1 MRLSRAI
8 WLLYTPA
15 VVATAIAT
23 NQIIDIQAPGIV
35 PGDASRPVAHDFC
48 SISIPIHFFADYAGN
63 KSSPNIFSRDI
74 IELLHS
80 KTGSYPHI
88 RVGGT
93 SADRAIY
100 NASQTKS
107 IILSAEYDNG
117 IPLEVYVGPTFFEGF
132 ESFPGVPWTFQVN
145 LANNKSN
152 ALENALAEA
161 RVALSHIKGHLVAL
175 EIGNEPDLYPG
186 AVRMLDYSTADYVR
200 EWTSFADAISN
211 QVMRGNSYGL
221 DYWRIFQ
228 ALTFVDKG
236 DGFSTAK
243 AFHDGIDETGHVKTV
258 SLHQYVLRQPISAL
272 MIASTKEKLKYRYA
286 SGNQAWVRLQ
296 NSFMNHTAI
305 TENLTQYIPD
315 MEATYAA
322 DPRITF
328 LLGET
333 NSDYVNLDMAQV
345 EGVFGSSLWLL
356 DYLLYGMSMSISRFN
371 LIQGTTFGY
380 TAWVPAE
387 YNGQAP
393 GVRPPLYGQLVAADV
408 IGRHENVQ
416 VQSLDLGLW
425 DLSAYAVYESG
436 SLSRYVVIN
445 LDEWN
450 VTTSYARPTRQVS
463 LSVPRGVLSGE
474 IMRLSGPGAD
484 SDTGITWGGNSWN
497 YTTSGRLGKSGEQQT
512 QIVYPRGG
520 YVDLDIPSTEAVVVE
535 LRS

>member
-8 WLLYTPA
+8 CALYTPA
-15 VVATAIAT
+15 VVAVTIAT
-23 NQIIDIQAPGIV
+23 SQNIDIQALGIV
-35 PGDASRPVAHDFC
+35 PGGASRPVAHDFC
-48 SISIPIHFFADYAGN
+48 SISIPIHFFADYTGN
-63 KSSPNIFSRDI
+63 KSSPNLFSRDI

-107 IILSAEYDNG
+107 IILSAEFDNG
-117 IPLEVYVGPTFFEGF
+117 IPLEVYVGPTLFEGF

-161 RVALSHIKGHLVAL
+161 RVALSHIKGNLVAL

-186 AVRMLDYSTADYVR
+186 AVRALNYSTADYLR
-200 EWTSFADAISN
+200 EWTYFADAISN

-228 ALTFVDKG
+228 ALTFADKG
-236 DGFSTAK
+236 DGFSTAE

-258 SLHQYVLRQPISAL
+258 SLHQ
-272 MIASTKEKLKYRYA
+272 YA

-305 TENLTQYIPD
+305 AGNLTQYIPD

-333 NSDYVNLDMAQV
+333 NSDYVNLNMAQV

-356 DYLLYGMSMSISRFN
+356 DYLLYGMSMNISRFN

-380 TAWVPAE
+380 TGWIPVE

-393 GVRPPLYGQLVAADV
+393 GIRPPLYGQLVAADV

-436 SLSRYVVIN
+436 ILSRYVVIN

-463 LSVPRGVLSGE
+463 LSVPREVLSGE
-474 IMRLSGPGAD
+474 IMRLSGPGAG
-484 SDTGITWGGNSWN
+484 SDTGITWGGYSWN
-497 YTTSGRLGKSGEQQT
+497 YTTGGRLEKSGEQQT
-512 QIVYPRGG
+512 QLVYPRGG
-520 YVDLDIPSTEAVVVE
+520 YVNLDIPSTEAVVVE